1 MDEIRCRKVLAVE
14 SGDLAKPLGRGFEDE
29 R

>member
-1 MDEIRCRKVLAVE
+1 MDEIRCRKVLAAQA
-14 SGDLAKPLGRGFEDE
+14 GDLAEPLGRGFEDE